1 MPPMVGAIPD
11 VPGTRNLL
19 AMSPPQHSAELRHD
33 QLAGRAVIVAA
44 GRAARPHQ
52 FVASPDE
59 ERAGPCPFC
68 PGNERETP
76 PEHDRTGH
84 GAPDGPGW
92 RVRVFPN
99 LYPIVGGEGAG
110 PGATGAHEVVA
121 LSPDHHASF
130 AQLAPEQAAEVFTVL
145 RDRVRVHGDAGH
157 AFALAIVNH
166 RRAAGASIAHPH
178 AQVLALDFV
187 PPVVAVGL
195 VRFRDA
201 GEDLV
206 LADAHAGSTLF
217 DDATAAIH
225 PGVLAWSPYAAA
237 SPGMVRIA
245 LTDAG
250 PSFGA
255 ATDAQAAAMG
265 RAVREVLA
273 RLDAWMADPPY
284 NLVVVGAPAGTPPG
298 GFHWYVEITPRI
310 SIVAGFEQGTGVLV
324 NSVPPEQ
331 AAEAIRS
338 AQ

>member
-1 MPPMVGAIPD
+1 MVGAIPV

-33 QLAGRAVIVAA
+33 QLAGRVVIVAA

-52 FVASPDE
+52 FASSTGPTPDE
-59 ERAGPCPFC
+59 ERDGPCPFC

-76 PEHDRTGH
+76 PEHGRTGE
-84 GAPDGPGW
+84 GAPDAPGW

-130 AQLAPEQAAEVFTVL
+130 AQLDPNQAAEVFTVL
-145 RDRVRVHGDAGH
+145 RDRVRAQVDAGH

-187 PPVVAVGL
+187 PPVVAAGL
-195 VRFRDA
+195 ERFRDA

-217 DDATAAIH
+217 DDDTAAAH

-237 SPGMVRIA
+237 SPGMVRVA
-245 LTDAG
+245 LADAG

-255 ATDAQAAAMG
+255 ATDAQADAMG
-265 RAVREVLA
+265 RAAREVLA
-273 RLDAWMADPPY
+273 RLGAWMVDPPY
-284 NLVVVGAPAGTPPG
+284 NLVVHTAPGADAV
-298 GFHWYVEITPRI
+298 FHWYVEITPRI

-324 NSVPPEQ
+324 NTVPPEQ
-331 AAEAIRS
+331 AAEALRS

>member
-1 MPPMVGAIPD
+1 MVGAIPD

-19 AMSPPQHSAELRHD
+19 AMSPQHSAELRHD

-52 FVASPDE
+52 FAATPDE
-59 ERAGPCPFC
+59 ERGGPCPFC
-68 PGNERETP
+68 PGNEGETP
-76 PEHDRTGH
+76 PERVRTGA
-84 GAPDGPGW
+84 GTADTPGW

-130 AQLAPEQAAEVFTVL
+130 AQLDDEQATEVFTVL
-145 RDRVRVHGDAGH
+145 RDRVRAHTDAGH

-187 PPVVAVGL
+187 PPAVAAGL
-195 VRFRDA
+195 ARFRGA
-201 GEDLV
+201 GDDLV
-206 LADAHAGSTLF
+206 LADAHAGSSLF
-217 DDATAAIH
+217 GDATAAAH
-225 PGVLAWSPYAAA
+225 PGVLAWSPYAA
-237 SPGMVRIA
+237 STPGLVRLA
-245 LTDAG
+245 LADAG
-250 PSFGA
+250 PNFA
-255 ATDAQAAAMG
+255 DATNVQAAAMG

-273 RLDAWMADPPY
+273 RLGAWMADPPY
-284 NLVVVGAPAGTPPG
+284 NLVVMGAPPG
-298 GFHWYVEITPRI
+298 VEPSGFHWYVEITPRV
-310 SIVAGFEQGTGVLV
+310 SVVAGFEQATGVLV
-324 NSVPPEQ
+324 NTVPPEQ
-331 AAEAIRS
+331 AAEALRS